1 MSSELIST
9 IISSLLPIFVTLF
22 FAWLSNRNDQVKRRN
37 MIEDAKSRIEL
48 INEYVSAQNLVI
60 PELSKLEEIKRTAAN
75 ELYDIKKFL
84 DNNLQSLEKTSKRS
98 DEPIQRFFLIYK
110 MNTFWAA
117 LFRILFFITL
127 VFSILLSIFN
137 ISVNYSDAVSQLIFD
152 SIVFTTPFILFAF
165 LFRWLAIK
173 LDKPLNPTKQKE

>member
-1 MSSELIST
+1 MSSELMST
-9 IISSLLPIFVTLF
+9 LISSLVPILITLF
-22 FAWLSNRNDQVKRRN
+22 FAWISNRNDQSQRKN
-37 MIEDAKSRIEL
+37 LLEDAKSRINL
-48 INEYVSAQNLVI
+48 INEYVAAQSLVI
-60 PELSKLEEIKRTAAN
+60 NDPDRLGEIKKSAAN
-75 ELYDIKKFL
+75 ELNDIKTYL
-84 DNNLQSLEKTSKRS
+84 DNKLQSLEKTSKRS
-98 DEPIQRFFLIYK
+98 GEPLQHFFLIYK
-110 MNTFWAA
+110 MNTFGAA